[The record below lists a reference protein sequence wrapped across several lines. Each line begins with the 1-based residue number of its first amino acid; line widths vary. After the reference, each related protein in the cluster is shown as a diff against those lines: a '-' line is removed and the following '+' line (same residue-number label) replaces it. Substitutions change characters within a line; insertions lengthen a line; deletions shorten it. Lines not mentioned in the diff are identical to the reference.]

1 MDLYQVFYKSR
12 KMPNTVQKSVAWVRA
27 EDEFDAIRIVENN
40 LDISRYVVTGAVYQ
54 PDEWRIQPRDI
65 TIGFRR

>member
-12 KMPNTVQKSVAWVRA
+12 NAPSTSPKFFAWVKA
-27 EDEFDAIRIVENN
+27 IDEFDAIRIVESN
-40 LDISRYVVTGAVYQ
+40 LDVSRYVVTGAVYQ
-54 PDEWRIQPRDI
+54 PEEWRIQPKDI